1 MTMRH
6 LLAKDVRLVAPYLWL
21 IVPVHA
27 LYSIQ
32 AFLNP
37 ELYFWMNLAA
47 ALAWA
52 VAVTTIEWH
61 FDADHFVAGLP
72 VTRAAIVSAR
82 YVSAIGGLAIGAA
95 LFVLYGHATAA
106 VATERA
112 AAHWQGAPSWATV
125 DGVVAFLLI
134 GFVAVAVFLPFF
146 FRWGLP
152 TGASLFVASA
162 VVAISAGTV
171 AARALSETTPA
182 GEVLSGIT
190 GSLSW
195 SEAVRGCLLALSASW
210 GPWVAA
216 LMVLAGAAALAA
228 VSVRL
233 SIRFYEGRE
242 L

>member
-1 MTMRH
+1 MRH
-6 LLAKDVRLVAPYLWL
+6 LLAKDVRLVAPYLWMV
-21 IVPVHA
+21 VPVHA

-47 ALAWA
+47 ALAWT
-52 VAVTTIEWH
+52 VAVTAIEWH
-61 FDADHFVAGLP
+61 LDADQFVAGLP

-82 YVSAIGGLAIGAA
+82 YASAIGGLVVGAA
-95 LFVLYGHATAA
+95 LFALYGHATAA

-125 DGVVAFLLI
+125 DGVAAFLSI
-134 GFVAVAVFLPFF
+134 GFVAVAAFLPFF

-152 TGASLFVASA
+152 IGAALFSASA
-162 VVAISAGTV
+162 AVALSAGTV
-171 AARALSETTPA
+171 VARALSSTTPA
-182 GEVLSGIT
+182 GDVLAGIT

-195 SEAVRGCLLALSASW
+195 SEAVRGWLLALSGAW
-210 GPWVAA
+210 GPWMAGLA
-216 LMVLAGAAALAA
+216 LLLGAAALGAA
-228 VSVRL
+228 SVRL
-233 SIRFYEGRE
+233 SIRFYESRD

>member
-1 MTMRH
+1 MRH

-21 IVPVHA
+21 IVPAHA
-27 LYSIQ
+27 LYSVQ

-47 ALAWA
+47 ALAWT
-52 VAVTTIEWH
+52 VAVTAIEWH
-61 FDADHFVAGLP
+61 LDADHFVAGLP

-82 YVSAIGGLAIGAA
+82 YASAIGGLVVGAA
-95 LFVLYGHATAA
+95 LFALYGHATAA

-125 DGVVAFLLI
+125 DGVAAFLSI
-134 GFVAVAVFLPFF
+134 GFVAVAAFLPFF

-152 TGASLFVASA
+152 IGAALFSASA
-162 VVAISAGTV
+162 AV
-171 AARALSETTPA
+171 ALSVGTAVARTLSGTTAA
-182 GEVLSGIT
+182 GEVLAGIT

-195 SEAVRGCLLALSASW
+195 SEAVRGWLLALSASW

-216 LMVLAGAAALAA
+216 PMVLAGAAVLGAA
-228 VSVRL
+228 SLRL
-233 SIRFYEGRE
+233 SIRFYEARE

>member
-1 MTMRH
+1 MRH
-6 LLAKDVRLVAPYLWL
+6 LLAKDVRLVAPYLWMV
-21 IVPVHA
+21 VPVHA

-47 ALAWA
+47 ALAWT
-52 VAVTTIEWH
+52 VAVTAIEWH
-61 FDADHFVAGLP
+61 LDADQFVAGLP

-82 YVSAIGGLAIGAA
+82 YASAIGGLVVGAA
-95 LFVLYGHATAA
+95 LFALYGHATAA

-125 DGVVAFLLI
+125 DGVAAFVAV
-134 GFVAVAVFLPFF
+134 GFVAVVAFLPFF

-152 TGASLFVASA
+152 IGAALFSASA
-162 VVAISAGTV
+162 AVALSVGAVV
-171 AARALSETTPA
+171 ARALSSTTPA
-182 GEVLSGIT
+182 GDVLAGIT

-195 SEAVRGCLLALSASW
+195 SEAVRGWLLALSGAW

-216 LMVLAGAAALAA
+216 LMVFAGAAALGG
-228 VSVRL
+228 SSLRL
-233 SIRFYEGRE
+233 SIRFYERRE

>member
-1 MTMRH
+1 MRH

-47 ALAWA
+47 ALAWT

-82 YVSAIGGLAIGAA
+82 YASAIGGLVIGAA

-106 VATERA
+106 VATARA
-112 AAHWQGAPSWATV
+112 AAYWRGAPSWATV
-125 DGVVAFLLI
+125 DGVVAFLSI
-134 GFVAVAVFLPFF
+134 GFVVVAAFLPFL

-152 TGASLFVASA
+152 LGGALFSA
-162 VVAISAGTV
+162 AATFVLAAGAVLARLVSPAPAT
-171 AARALSETTPA
+171 AA
-182 GEVLSGIT
+182 
-190 GSLSW
+190 GSSSW
-195 SEAVRGCLLALSASW
+195 SEAVRGWFLALTASW
-210 GPWVAA
+210 GPWPAG
-216 LMVLAGAAALAA
+216 LMVLAGAAVLGA

-233 SIRFYEGRE
+233 SVRFYKGRE

>member
-1 MTMRH
+1 
-6 LLAKDVRLVAPYLWL
+6 LVAPYLWL

-47 ALAWA
+47 ALAWT

-82 YVSAIGGLAIGAA
+82 YASAIGGLVIGAA

-125 DGVVAFLLI
+125 DGVVAFLSI

-152 TGASLFVASA
+152 TGASLFVACA
-162 VVAISAGTV
+162 VVFVSAGTV
-171 AARALSETTPA
+171 VSRALSGTTPA
-182 GEVLSGIT
+182 GEVLAGIT

-195 SEAVRGCLLALSASW
+195 SEAVRGWLLALSSAW
-210 GPWVAA
+210 GPWMAA
-216 LMVLAGAAALAA
+216 PILLAGAAVLGAA
-228 VSVRL
+228 SVRL
-233 SIRFYEGRE
+233 SIRFYEARE

>member
-1 MTMRH
+1 MRH
-6 LLAKDVRLVAPYLWL
+6 LLAKDLRLVAPYLWL

-47 ALAWA
+47 ALAWT
-52 VAVTTIEWH
+52 VAATTIEWH

-82 YVSAIGGLAIGAA
+82 YASAIGGLVVGAA

-125 DGVVAFLLI
+125 DGVVAFLSI
-134 GFVAVAVFLPFF
+134 GFVAVAAFLPFF

-152 TGASLFVASA
+152 LGASLFAAST
-162 VVAISAGTV
+162 VVAVSGGTV
-171 AARALSETTPA
+171 VARALSRTTPA
-182 GEVLSGIT
+182 GDVLAGIT

-195 SEAVRGCLLALSASW
+195 SEAVRGWLLALSEAW

-216 LMVLAGAAALAA
+216 LMVLAGAAALGG
-228 VSVRL
+228 SSLRL
-233 SIRFYEGRE
+233 SIRFYERRE

>member
-1 MTMRH
+1 MRH

-47 ALAWA
+47 ALAWT

-95 LFVLYGHATAA
+95 LFVLYGHVTAA
-106 VATERA
+106 LVPERVTA
-112 AAHWQGAPSWATV
+112 YWQGAPSWATV

-134 GFVAVAVFLPFF
+134 GLAAVAAFLPFF

-152 TGASLFVASA
+152 VGAAIFSASA

-171 AARALSETTPA
+171 VARALSRTTPA
-182 GEVLSGIT
+182 GEILAGIT

-195 SEAVRGCLLALSASW
+195 SETVRGWVLALSAAW
-210 GPWVAA
+210 GPWTAA
-216 LMVLAGAAALAA
+216 LMVLAGAAALGAA
-228 VSVRL
+228 SMRL
-233 SIRFYEGRE
+233 SIRFYERRE